1 MLNQC
6 TFQGRL
12 VADPELRYTGN
23 SVPICSFSIAV
34 EQSRK
39 NSNNET
45 VTDFIPIVAWRSTAE
60 FISKYFNKGKMILV
74 SGSMRQRRYEKN
86 GEKRTI
92 LECVVDT
99 VNFCD
104 SKRDDGGTSS
114 SSYGGG
120 SGYSTYATPAPG
132 GGESL
137 ASSSTTG
144 DFAAIEDEDAQLP
157 F

>member
-12 VADPELRYTGN
+12 VADPELRYTGSN
-23 SVPICSFSIAV
+23 VPVCSFSIAI
-34 EQSRK
+34 EQNRK

-45 VTDFIPIVAWRSTAE
+45 VTDFIPVVAWRSTAE
-60 FISKYFNKGKMILV
+60 FISKYFKKGKMILV
-74 SGSMRQRRYEKN
+74 SGSMRQRKYEKN

-104 SKRDDGGTSS
+104 SKREDSGTGS
-114 SSYGGG
+114 SSYGGEG
-120 SGYSTYATPAPG
+120 SYSPYVSPG
-132 GGESL
+132 GGDSL
-137 ASSSTTG
+137 ASSSTSS
-144 DFAAIEDEDAQLP
+144 DIAASGDEDAQLP